1 MKKKFILRN
10 SSLVK
15 EFPEQNPI
23 DSGTVLQTKLRSQHH
38 IHYDMFDRNQM
49 FKQKKPSTPGYIS
62 QPVTTVSLRHLQKHP
77 GVGRLS
83 TPGCVKKTLIEKK
96 AHERWRHRPRNQPKP
111 R

>member
-1 MKKKFILRN
+1 
-10 SSLVK
+10 
-15 EFPEQNPI
+15 
-23 DSGTVLQTKLRSQHH
+23 
-38 IHYDMFDRNQM
+38 M

-83 TPGCVKKTLIEKK
+83 TPGCVKKTLIGKRTHEK
-96 AHERWRHRPRNQPKP
+96 WRHRPRNQPKP